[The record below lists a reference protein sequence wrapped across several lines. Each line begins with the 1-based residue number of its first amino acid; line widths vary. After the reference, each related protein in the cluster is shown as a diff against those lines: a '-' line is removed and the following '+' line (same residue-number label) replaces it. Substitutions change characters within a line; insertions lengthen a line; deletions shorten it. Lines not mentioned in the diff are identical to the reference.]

1 MNDETRG
8 NSNNFQVEPES
19 FPSPAPLRNLA
30 ATGGELGKRDS
41 LSDSASPKA
50 DLHAEKNAGSGPSSS
65 LTLPGAAKAP
75 LWNRPMTQYD
85 SILFAFSAWI
95 VVSVLVLI
103 FGSDWVNIALLT
115 SIYLQFRSRASVNQ
129 WLLSL
134 LLGLPILLI
143 SPKSNALF
151 ALAAGCLTVAA
162 YRAAKK
168 AIPLNNLLPL
178 PLAFFTL
185 CVAIVDAIVLHFT
198 PRTVDARML
207 ALDHRWFF
215 SISTATWHWAQ
226 THLLVGDFFYF
237 IYLSLPCVVVLIL
250 VDLDAKNCWR
260 LVLVLLMTS
269 ICAVPFYLLFPAVG
283 PLHIGAPN
291 AHRNCLPSLHLTWAI
306 VLWRAAKP
314 GWESWAMALFVLL
327 TAISTLTTG
336 EHYLIDLI
344 TALPYA
350 ACSSLA
356 IRRKPGAQ
364 NPERRLRTSEL

>member
-1 MNDETRG
+1 MDDETRDNSG
-8 NSNNFQVEPES
+8 NSPVEPEV
-19 FPSPAPLRNLA
+19 FRSPAQRSSPIPTLENLDQCDGLNGSA
-30 ATGGELGKRDS
+30 SSTVDLQPRMNMGPRPPS
-41 LSDSASPKA
+41 SDS
-50 DLHAEKNAGSGPSSS
+50 
-65 LTLPGAAKAP
+65 LPGARKTP
-75 LWNRPMTQYD
+75 LWNRPMTEYD
-85 SILFAFSAWI
+85 SILLAFSAWI
-95 VVSVLVLI
+95 VVSVFVLI
-103 FGSDWVNIALLT
+103 FGSDWVNIALLA

-129 WLLSL
+129 WLLSV

-143 SPKSNALF
+143 SPQSNAFF
-151 ALAAGCLTVAA
+151 ALAAGCITVTA
-162 YRAAKK
+162 YRAAKR
-168 AIPLNNLLPL
+168 AIPFNNLLPL

-198 PRTVDARML
+198 PHTIDARML
-207 ALDHRWFF
+207 AFDHRWFF

-226 THLLVGDFFYF
+226 AHLLAGDFFYF
-237 IYLSLPCVVVLIL
+237 IYLSLPCIAVLIL
-250 VDLDAKNCWR
+250 VDLDAKSCWR
-260 LVLVLLMTS
+260 LVLVLLMSS

-314 GWESWAMALFVLL
+314 GWESWAMALFVPL

-350 ACSSLA
+350 ACWSLA
-356 IRRKPGAQ
+356 IRRKPGAGKLEGQ
-364 NPERRLRTSEL
+364 LRRSEL